1 MNRYDIISRAIKTL
15 KGLNHDTKVS
25 SRYCAKCDSL
35 ECRDDS
41 HMDYWIDV
49 KTADKFLTWLDNV
62 EYRGLDDD
70 IRTGA
75 RKIEE
80 MSEEEFKMNI
90 GHWFMPPLGIA
101 EGIIEL
107 AIRDEKDK
115 EQIEKM
121 KIALHAVN
129 RIKKVVRNIQEK
141 REIHE

>member
-1 MNRYDIISRAIKTL
+1 MNRYDIINRAIKTL
-15 KGLNHDTKVS
+15 KGLNHDTRVS

-35 ECRDDS
+35 ECKDDS

-49 KTADKFLTWLDNV
+49 KTADKFLTWLDDV

-70 IRTGA
+70 IGTGT

-80 MSEEEFKMNI
+80 MSEEDFKMNI

>member
-25 SRYCAKCDSL
+25 SRYCAKCDS
-35 ECRDDS
+35 

-62 EYRGLDDD
+62 EYQGLDDD

-129 RIKKVVRNIQEK
+129 RIKKVVRNTQE
-141 REIHE
+141 RGEIHE